1 MKYALFAGVLL
12 GLAACAKMPEDIPA
26 ARLETSLDHLS
37 CGEARR
43 QLSDER
49 ANLAGLSKE
58 QTKIAN
64 ADKVS
69 SLLVFVP
76 ISALSGQDM
85 EASVAAAKGRL
96 AALEARVQRCA

>member
-1 MKYALFAGVLL
+1 MKYALFTGVLL

-26 ARLETSLDHLS
+26 ARLDTSLDHLS

-49 ANLAGLSKE
+49 AKLATLSKA
-58 QTKIAN
+58 QTRIAH

-96 AALEARVQRCA
+96 AALDARVKRCA